1 MVTRAPPLRRGG
13 QPLTLRL
20 IRRDPIIANPHILS
34 REKAPLSMRPKG
46 FLPALP
52 PLEVRDG
59 LASLRTPAQVPVPVP
74 GTFRPTMSS
83 LHRTR
88 EPAEYMS

>member
-1 MVTRAPPLRRGG
+1 
-13 QPLTLRL
+13 
-20 IRRDPIIANPHILS
+20 
-34 REKAPLSMRPKG
+34 MRPKG

>member
-1 MVTRAPPLRRGG
+1 M
-13 QPLTLRL
+13 
-20 IRRDPIIANPHILS
+20 
-34 REKAPLSMRPKG
+34 MPKG

-59 LASLRTPAQVPVPVP
+59 LASLRTPAEVPVPVP

-83 LHRTR
+83 LHRAR